1 MKYVPGQNP
10 DYDQQVGER
19 HSDQYDPTVGAPVVA
34 AAPAAVRAA
43 FLQKVYLTLSAG
55 IAISMGTAFH
65 LVSSFLAGEA
75 DWMRSL
81 MAGKGAIWGVFLL
94 YIVMAMAAGAVA
106 RIRTVNVVVFAAFTA
121 VTGLM
126 LTPLFLWAYM
136 AAGQSFGIIWNALAL
151 TGLVFGGLT
160 GYVLITRQNF
170 SFLGGFLT
178 VGIFVLLGFMVA
190 TFFFRADAF
199 VTAVTVGGLLLFA
212 LFVLYDTSRII
223 HTLRPDEWMAGALS
237 LFIDFINMFIRILS
251 LLGRRN

>member
-1 MKYVPGQNP
+1 MKYVPGQNS
-10 DYDQQVGER
+10 DYDKQVGER
-19 HSDQYDPTVGAPVVA
+19 YSDQYDPSVGAPVVA
-34 AAPAAVRAA
+34 AASGAVRAA
-43 FLQKVYLTLSAG
+43 FLQKVYLTLSGG
-55 IAISMGTAFH
+55 IAITMFTAFH
-65 LVSSFLAGEA
+65 LVSRFLAGDAE
-75 DWMRSL
+75 WMRSL
-81 MAGKGAIWGVFLL
+81 ITGKGAIWGVFIL
-94 YIVMAMAAGAVA
+94 YIVMAMAAGAVS
-106 RIRTVNVVVFAAFTA
+106 RIRTVNVIVYAAFTA

-126 LTPLFLWAYM
+126 LAPMFLWAYVV
-136 AAGQSFGIIWNALAL
+136 AGNSFGIVWNALAL

-190 TFFFRADAF
+190 TFFFKADVF

-223 HTLRPDEWMAGALS
+223 HKLGPDEWVAGALS